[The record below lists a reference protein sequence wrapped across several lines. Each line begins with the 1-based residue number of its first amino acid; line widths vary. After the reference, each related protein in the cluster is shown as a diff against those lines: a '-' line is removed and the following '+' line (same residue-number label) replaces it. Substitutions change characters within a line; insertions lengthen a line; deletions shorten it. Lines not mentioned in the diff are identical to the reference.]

1 VLVFGWDRVSR
12 KMHFFSTWMVFVGSV
27 FSAVWIVPVL
37 NVLAIA
43 NIPRAIHRS
52 KPLYAFLSS
61 SATVAALASLFAAAI
76 FPNFVVS
83 TVDPAYSVNI
93 FNARSSEITLGIML
107 MVALIGMPCVLSYTV
122 AIYWTFRGKV
132 NLDRMRC

>member
-1 VLVFGWDRVSR
+1 
-12 KMHFFSTWMVFVGSV
+12 M
-27 FSAVWIVPVL
+27 
-37 NVLAIA
+37 
-43 NIPRAIHRS
+43 S

-61 SATVAALASLFAAAI
+61 SATIAALASLFAAAI

-93 FNARSSEITLGIML
+93 FNARSSEKTLGIML

-132 NLDRMRC
+132 KLDRMSY